1 MCIVSSV
8 KEQVSNDGRWL
19 QIMKNHE
26 DTFEKTPSNLAGEV
40 LPFLGFVPVPCHH
53 SNVTLTSCLG
63 GKGRFVEESGDV
75 EVCKI
80 DF

>member
-1 MCIVSSV
+1 
-8 KEQVSNDGRWL
+8 
-19 QIMKNHE
+19 MKIHL
-26 DTFEKTPSNLAGEV
+26 KKHPPIIWPGEV
-40 LPFLGFVPVPCHH
+40 LPFFGFVPVPYHH
-53 SNVTLTSCLG
+53 SNVTLTKLFG

>member
-1 MCIVSSV
+1 
-8 KEQVSNDGRWL
+8 
-19 QIMKNHE
+19 MKNHE
-26 DTFEKTPSNLAGEV
+26 NTFEKTPSNNLAGEV
-40 LPFLGFVPVPCHH
+40 LPFLGFVPVPYHH
-53 SNVTLTSCLG
+53 SNVTLTKLFG